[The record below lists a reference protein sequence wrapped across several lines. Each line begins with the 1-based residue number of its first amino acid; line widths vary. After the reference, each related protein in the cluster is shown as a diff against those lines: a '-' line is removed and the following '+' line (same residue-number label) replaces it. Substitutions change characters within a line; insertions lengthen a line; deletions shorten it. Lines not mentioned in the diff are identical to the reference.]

1 VSSYEGFTTIMT
13 NEVQKFIFSEE
24 DYQMTFRYFSNSD
37 FLLFVTTDSGT
48 VRITVTDYKRDD
60 DRNVVE
66 TSINEN
72 SEPWIKVKALKND
85 IREYVITLE
94 PTF

>member
-1 VSSYEGFTTIMT
+1 MSSYEGFTTIMT

>member
-1 VSSYEGFTTIMT
+1 
-13 NEVQKFIFSEE
+13 
-24 DYQMTFRYFSNSD
+24 MTFRYFSNSD

-48 VRITVTDYKRDD
+48 VRITVTDYKREDE
-60 DRNVVE
+60 RNVVE
-66 TSINEN
+66 TTLNEN

-94 PTF
+94 NMLLMDGHSRNLQSSGNNYPSVSLHL